1 MEHKVGS
8 GRDVCKK
15 DKKRNNVL
23 VGIGNGNGNGNVAD
37 HICLMRTKNAPRPLY
52 LSLSI

>member
-1 MEHKVGS
+1 MEPYKVGS

-23 VGIGNGNGNGNVAD
+23 VGNGNVAD
-37 HICLMRTKNAPRPLY
+37 QMLLNEN
-52 LSLSI
+52 